1 MYLFRSTYRLESL
14 IRVVGAHIEKSKSND
29 VRSKIILKIP
39 LALPPMK
46 RGQGQMKKKEK
57 R

>member
-1 MYLFRSTYRLESL
+1 MFLFRSTYRLESL